1 MSTDIRT
8 EVQDYLNRMRA
19 ALADLPDAEV
29 AEIMDDAGSHV
40 VEVAAEL
47 GEEFSAEA
55 LATRLGTPEVYAR
68 ELRVAAGYPMPTQTP
83 AVAAAKPALAA
94 RFAFWSLV
102 VGTAAAFAFGIGGG
116 EGAGLVF
123 LLGLCVIAALV
134 MLFREARLMGQVEE
148 LPENVALQSAF
159 QQADQGG
166 SGKVIGYF
174 RGLQPAWWLLRALL
188 IAVPSLFILGSSVF
202 FVIGIALAALSLV
215 AGPKAKTD
223 RRWLWISLPATGFA
237 IGVGLLLLGSLSS
250 YRVQRV
256 FNVFGL
262 SNTASYP
269 APESRPS
276 NIYVFDKDGKPV
288 TDVYLYDEN
297 GDPINTPWHGC
308 DGRDYNSDN
317 KYPKPKVVDYGQGPC
332 EESTGVPF
340 VVPVPTRTTPSPTS
354 PPAPSSPAPS
364 SSVAPPSVT
373 PTS

>member
-29 AEIMDDAGSHV
+29 AEIMDDVGSHV

-47 GEEFSAEA
+47 GDEFSAEA
-55 LATRLGTPEVYAR
+55 LSTRLGTPEVYAR
-68 ELRVAAGYPMPTQTP
+68 ELRVAAGYPMPTQAL
-83 AVAAAKPALAA
+83 AVSGAKPPVAA

-102 VGTAAAFAFGIGGG
+102 VGTAAAFAFGVGGG
-116 EGAGLVF
+116 EGAELVF
-123 LLGLCVIAALV
+123 LVGLCVIAAIVLLV
-134 MLFREARLMGQVEE
+134 RESQLLGKVEE
-148 LPENVALQSAF
+148 LPENVALQSAIK
-159 QQADQGG
+159 QADQGG
-166 SGKVIGYF
+166 LGKVFGYF

-188 IAVPSLFILGSSVF
+188 IVLPALFVRGFSLF
-202 FVIGIALAALSLV
+202 FVIGIGLAALSLV
-215 AGPKAKTD
+215 AGPKGKID

-237 IGVGLLLLGSLSS
+237 IGIGLLLLGSFST

-256 FNVFGL
+256 FNLFG
-262 SNTASYP
+262 SSSPVTYVSTEP
-269 APESRPS
+269 RPS

-297 GDPINTPWHGC
+297 GDPIDTPWTGC
-308 DGRDYNSDN
+308 DGSDYSSDN
-317 KYPKPKVVDYGQGPC
+317 KYPKPKVDYGRGSGPC
-332 EESTGVPF
+332 KESTGVPF
-340 VVPVPTRTTPSPTS
+340 AVPVPTVTTTQS
-354 PPAPSSPAPS
+354 PSSSPVPS